1 MEKKYPMEKGEF
13 QKVGKSEE
21 RMYGP
26 WKLLVCGYPVEHQGP
41 FLSILE
47 DLSFMNLPVVFVTDE
62 DLQLSLE
69 ILFNRGDKEG
79 FGEGSN
85 MTRAVIMSGFTHND
99 LHKLIS
105 AYRQHQLP
113 EQLWAT
119 LTPTS
124 EKWPIAVLLEEL
136 SKEAQAMKK
145 LQKTKKEE
153 REARI

>member
-1 MEKKYPMEKGEF
+1 MEKGEF

-124 EKWPIAVLLEEL
+124 EKWPIAMLLEQL